1 MGEEK
6 NGSSDWLPTIQLC
19 NYLQCQIRRFV
30 VNSDQHTVMNTAAE
44 TDPKSEGPEP
54 YQDIV
59 LYWNYYLDFLDDDS
73 FKFFQKSFQSVDS
86 CGELFLLFFIVF
98 IIF

>member
-1 MGEEK
+1 MVEEK
-6 NGSSDWLPTIQLC
+6 NGSWDWLPTIQLN
-19 NYLQCQIRRFV
+19 NYLQCQILRYV
-30 VNSDQHTVMNTAAE
+30 VNCDHHTVMNTAAE
-44 TDPKSEGPEP
+44 TDPKSVGPES

-86 CGELFLLFFIVF
+86 CGELFFIVF

>member
-1 MGEEK
+1 M
-6 NGSSDWLPTIQLC
+6 
-19 NYLQCQIRRFV
+19 
-30 VNSDQHTVMNTAAE
+30 VNSDQHTVLNTAAE
-44 TDPKSEGPEP
+44 TDPKSVGPEP

>member
-6 NGSSDWLPTIQLC
+6 NGSGNWLPTIQLW
-19 NYLQCQIRRFV
+19 NYLQCQIRRYV
-30 VNSDQHTVMNTAAE
+30 VNCDQHTVMKTAAE
-44 TDPKSEGPEP
+44 FDPKSVGPEP

-98 IIF
+98 IFH

>member
-1 MGEEK
+1 
-6 NGSSDWLPTIQLC
+6 
-19 NYLQCQIRRFV
+19 
-30 VNSDQHTVMNTAAE
+30 MNTAAE
-44 TDPKSEGPEP
+44 TDPKSVGPES

-86 CGELFLLFFIVF
+86 REELFLLIFIVF